1 MSSGVGRTRGS
12 VGRGAELARK
22 ALEKLLERAENA
34 WARVPGDGE
43 PSSGGR
49 APSLKFSQDSFPE
62 YSRLERHADKI
73 ECNAAIQLAERDG
86 AVTIDWDARAGER
99 NQVERIVL
107 RDGPCLAIHLGVLPR
122 WEAVEVAER
131 KLAEFFGRYPVLMQ
145 VVQTWKRGGVVRGFR
160 VNDVDV
166 WLEAIQVQSYCT
178 SKSGD
183 DVPIRRLSASLFGD
197 SKRIEALWPIL
208 DVLASGD
215 PGASPKDAEEVYSGL
230 GLVKF
235 PPTILVAGELAL
247 VYGGRS
253 IRAYSPYVGL
263 APKAIDAVSAEP
275 AAAQMLLSVENLTT
289 FHEMASVRPAGAI
302 LIYTGGMPSPSWK
315 HAYRLLLDSL
325 PVSAMIFHWGDI
337 DAGGFRIAS
346 HLAECCVIA
355 TRSLRLHGMVS
366 RATGVAARTLTKS
379 EASEIRRICDRW
391 GWDDEA
397 SGLGT
402 VAVEQES
409 LPVFW
414 PVL

>member
-34 WARVPGDGE
+34 WARAPGDGE

-145 VVQTWKRGGVVRGFR
+145 VVQTWKRGGAVRGFR
-160 VNDVDV
+160 VIDVDA
-166 WLEAIQVQSYCT
+166 WLEAIQVQSYCA
-178 SKSGD
+178 SKTGD

-215 PGASPKDAEEVYSGL
+215 SGAAPRDAEDVYSGL

-235 PPTILVAGELAL
+235 PPTILVAGDLAL

-253 IRAYSPYVGL
+253 IQAYSPYVGL
-263 APKAIDAVSAEP
+263 APKAIEAVSAEP

-325 PVSAMIFHWGDI
+325 PLSAMIFHWGDI

-346 HLAECCVIA
+346 HLAECCVSA
-355 TRSLRLHGMVS
+355 KRSLRLHGMVS

-379 EASEIRRICDRW
+379 EASEIRGICDRW

-409 LPVFW
+409 LPAFW
-414 PVL
+414 PAS